1 MVQLDSSAK
10 IDYWDQ
16 QREEHCHLC
25 TRRLPEK
32 HVYHLNAILTCYYS
46 TMTHYFIMPFLLGN
60 RKQYDEADAV
70 LKYHSSQRLDL
81 GPRCTFDW
89 HRHWMWMQ
97 GRTNEARD
105 KPYTT
110 EWCCGGA
117 KTWGLKLNVQTPH
130 PLCM

>member
-81 GPRCTFDW
+81 GALLTGIATGCGCKVEQMR
-89 HRHWMWMQ
+89 Q
-97 GRTNEARD
+97 ETNHT
-105 KPYTT
+105 PLS
-110 EWCCGGA
+110 GA
-117 KTWGLKLNVQTPH
+117 VVVPKLGV
-130 PLCM
+130 